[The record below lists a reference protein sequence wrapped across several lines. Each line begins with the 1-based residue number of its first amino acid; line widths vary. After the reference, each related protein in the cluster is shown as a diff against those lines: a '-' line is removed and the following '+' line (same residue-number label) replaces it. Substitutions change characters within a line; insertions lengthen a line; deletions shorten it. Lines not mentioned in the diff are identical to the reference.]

1 MPLRLQR
8 VLNIVLR
15 LLLPVLTLSLPR
27 VCLQHEIVA
36 TSLLVVLPIG
46 LSGTLVH
53 WRAGRVNLRSC
64 SLLAGVALGACG
76 LTSRYLGEIDD
87 DALKKL
93 FTTVLVGSALNMLRR

>member
-1 MPLRLQR
+1 
-8 VLNIVLR
+8 
-15 LLLPVLTLSLPR
+15 

-64 SLLAGVALGACG
+64 GLLAGVALGACG

-87 DALKKL
+87 AALKKL
-93 FTTVLVGSALNMLRR
+93 FTTVLLGSALNMLRR